1 MRLILRRINEGK
13 PCLDYESFCQAGTV
27 NEKSHSSSK
36 IFSCCTSVSI
46 GKYFT
51 QSYLSVKRNVD
62 DLLSF
67 VVRETSYYALENVRS
82 ASRYHTN
89 SLAQFFLIGHFR
101 SNRDIGMW

>member
-1 MRLILRRINEGK
+1 MRLILRKINEGK

-67 VVRETSYYALENVRS
+67 VYVKLPIMHWKTYDPR
-82 ASRYHTN
+82 
-89 SLAQFFLIGHFR
+89 
-101 SNRDIGMW
+101 RDITRIL